1 MYRVSIYV
9 VAVLAPLFLSGCL
22 ASSSQHHKSQQS
34 AECRWNPDSCMYEGR
49 YEANEEAYAEE
60 RARELNRAS
69 AQRMRVRS
77 ILGF

>member
-1 MYRVSIYV
+1 MYRISALG
-9 VAVLAPLFLSGCL
+9 VALSALLFLSACG
-22 ASSSQHHKSQQS
+22 ASSSQHTRKQS
-34 AECRWNPDSCMYEGR
+34 AECRWNPDSCMYDGR
-49 YEANEEAYAEE
+49 YEDNEEAYAEE